1 MGVNYEEVEAVCEN
15 IRAKGGQVTNA
26 SVREALG
33 GGSFS
38 DIAPHVK
45 AWKERIKASRT
56 DNTFSNTVDIPQEL
70 QHRGQEM
77 IQYLWELACNQEN
90 NERINILELE
100 NAKLRKE
107 KEGVQA
113 GLQMFMDAYQK
124 EVINY
129 RSQIKHLERQ
139 VEEVQIVCDSY
150 RTKCEEL
157 QRDIDYLEQEP
168 TD

>member
-56 DNTFSNTVDIPQEL
+56 DNTSSNTVGIPEEL

-90 NERINILELE
+90 NDRINLLETE
-100 NAKLRKE
+100 NAQLRKE
-107 KEGVQA
+107 LEGANGAFKILWDEYHKE
-113 GLQMFMDAYQK
+113 YSS
-124 EVINY
+124 Y
-129 RSQIKHLERQ
+129 RNQIKALEQQ
-139 VEEVQIVCDSY
+139 VAEVQIVRDSY